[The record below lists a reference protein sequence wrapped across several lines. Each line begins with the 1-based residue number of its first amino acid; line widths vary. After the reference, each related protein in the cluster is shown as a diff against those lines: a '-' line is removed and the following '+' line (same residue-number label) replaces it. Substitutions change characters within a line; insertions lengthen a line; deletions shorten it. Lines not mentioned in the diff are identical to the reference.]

1 MMDFDQEY
9 IQSRIMKSGN
19 EPLDMIRDEDGTMRY
34 FVPSGELEATG
45 DMAAAV
51 QEERMLPPVEVI
63 EKRDVPVATAAKPKP
78 QPTPVAPTQGQLDLG
93 EAKPIQ
99 PTGAMNVLKSVGQMI
114 QSGAEK
120 IDFDVLGLPGI
131 GTLTLKDLTVGDLGK
146 VLVDI
151 AEGFP
156 PITGSGETLKPTTEA
171 IELIN
176 VAPAATGAIKLGKK
190 VLPKVAESL
199 APVVGEV
206 FENYAARTGLTNYI
220 VDTNKVFSGYSEGVP
235 RIKPTIRLES
245 SLKKLDSGQINEQQF
260 IEETRYVSGKM
271 RQSVE
276 AGKAP
281 KDKVRGTDEVR
292 RRILGAKIQGDISEE
307 SADFADWLLTKN
319 PQLGEELGIRI
330 KGSNADGAAGQYSSL
345 NKVATLFKGREN
357 PGTAVHEILHH
368 TERMMP
374 TEIQNGILDEW
385 NQAYSTAL
393 AKSDKQSRPYL
404 EKMLD
409 AINGSQGAQK
419 IVMEGFNK
427 GILNYDQHYQL
438 VNPSEFWA
446 VNATRLMQSRYDAG
460 SWIGKAKVWVGEMAQ
475 KAKGAFGLPSDS
487 PILRGLKEVTGG
499 EGKFKSTEMMAQEEP
514 VLRAR
519 MRGVEKEIT
528 AKGRKRVAK
537 GGTALGI
544 ASQMQGEEER

>member
-1 MMDFDQEY
+1 MDDDFKYYGDYSYFREY
-9 IQSRIMKSGN
+9 PDAPDNNEIMDGMQFAMGARGQSAEQRQKF
-19 EPLDMIRDEDGTMRY
+19 E
-34 FVPSGELEATG
+34 
-45 DMAAAV
+45 
-51 QEERMLPPVEVI
+51 
-63 EKRDVPVATAAKPKP
+63 
-78 QPTPVAPTQGQLDLG
+78 GQSMVDYIG
-93 EAKPIQ
+93 SEAKEAAQ
-99 PTGAMNVLKSVGQMI
+99 VVGGGMADMGAATVKGTVQGFI
-114 QSGAEK
+114 
-120 IDFDVLGLPGI
+120 GLPGDIEMI
-131 GTLTLKDLTVGDLGK
+131 GRGVTEIFNRGGDESK
-146 VLVDI
+146 VQAFLRGMQEKTI
-151 AEGFP
+151 A
-156 PITGSGETLKPTTEA
+156 PTTEDVKKWMDA
-171 IELIN
+171 N
-176 VAPAATGAIKLGKK
+176 VGKVGKGDNPYETIGEVAAPGGYVKGAK
-190 VLPKVAESL
+190 
-199 APVVGEV
+199 VVGKGITTAGKEAAPIV
-206 FENYAARTGLTNYI
+206 GEMFETYAAKTGLTNYI
-220 VDTNKVFSGYSEGVP
+220 ADPNKVFSGYAEGVP
-235 RIKPTIRLES
+235 RIKPIVRLES
-245 SLKKLDSGQINEQQF
+245 SLKKLDSGEINEQQF
-260 IEETRYVSGKM
+260 IDETRYVSEKM

-276 AGKAP
+276 AGKIP

-292 RRILGAKIQGDISEE
+292 RRLLGAKIQGDISEE
-307 SADFADWLLTKN
+307 SVNFADWLLTKN
-319 PQLGEELGIRI
+319 PQLGEELGVRI
-330 KGSNADGAAGQYSSL
+330 KGSKVDGAAGQYSSL

-374 TEIQNGILDEW
+374 IEIQNGVLDEW
-385 NQAYSTAL
+385 NRAYSTAL
-393 AKSDKQSRPYL
+393 AKADKKSRPYL

-427 GILNYDQHYQL
+427 GILNYNQHYQL

-446 VNATRLMQSRYDAG
+446 VNATRLMQSRYEAG
-460 SWIGKAKVWVGEMAQ
+460 SWIGKAKVWVGEMTQ

-519 MRGVEKEIT
+519 VRGIEKEIT